1 LGFKI
6 IVWLLRTYSKTIM
19 ENKRNEATVNRPEGD
34 RVLDAPYVFINI
46 PEFVR
51 QLKSEEAWQKNDRNG
66 ITVFKTGRV
75 TTVLTCLHA
84 KAILKNNLVD
94 GIFTVHVLEG
104 IVRVKTPDGDVD
116 MQPNQIMAFHQL
128 VDHSIEAMM
137 DSVIL
142 FTNNS
147 SEELI

>member
-1 LGFKI
+1 
-6 IVWLLRTYSKTIM
+6 M
-19 ENKRNEATVNRPEGD
+19 ENKRNEATLNRPEGD
-34 RVLDAPYVFINI
+34 RVLDAPYVFVNI
-46 PEFVR
+46 PEFIR

-84 KAILKNNLVD
+84 KGILKNNLVD

-104 IVRVKTPDGDVD
+104 IIRVKTPDGDVD
-116 MQPNQIMAFHQL
+116 MQANQIMAFHQL

-142 FTNNS
+142 FTNNA
-147 SEELI
+147 SEVLV

>member
-1 LGFKI
+1 MI
-6 IVWLLRTYSKTIM
+6 IVSINFKKAFM
-19 ENKRNEATVNRPEGD
+19 ENKRNEATLNRPEGD
-34 RVLDAPYVFINI
+34 RVLDAPYVFVNI
-46 PEFVR
+46 PDFIR

-75 TTVLTCLHA
+75 TMVLTCLHA
-84 KAILKNNLVD
+84 KAVIKNNLVD

-104 IVRVKTPDGDVD
+104 IVRVKTPDGVVD
-116 MQPNQIMAFHQL
+116 MQANQVMAFHQL

-137 DSVIL
+137 DSVVL

-147 SEELI
+147 SEATI